1 MGENNLTREPE
12 DRSIASSRRI
22 PEFDGIRALAVT
34 SVMAF
39 HVFGFVPRFAY
50 LGAWGWFGVDI
61 FFVLSG
67 FLITRLLVEE
77 LDATG
82 TIAIARFYSRRA
94 FRLYPTFISA
104 LLLTMVGLVAAG
116 RYNYCWTL
124 LAFLPLFLT
133 YTLNIW
139 ISLYFTE
146 AMHIALFQAWS
157 LCIEE
162 QFYLVWPWA
171 LRALGRRRAL
181 AALYVAVA
189 VSVAIRVAVYM
200 IYPHAIAKRF
210 IFYGTLT
217 RLDGIGIGCVLALTA
232 ERLGAHARWFSGRA
246 LWIYAI
252 AGTPFIIWGAAT
264 DWWYYTIGSPLM
276 SLVVGLVII
285 AIWLGAR
292 GGITRFLAARAM
304 VEIGRVSYGIYLF
317 ESIAIFA
324 AGKIVKME
332 CGQFLCLLRNFA
344 LVMIL
349 SVTIA
354 EAHYRIVERR
364 CMALRE
370 RLFAPRTRPAVVP

>member
-1 MGENNLTREPE
+1 
-12 DRSIASSRRI
+12 
-22 PEFDGIRALAVT
+22 
-34 SVMAF
+34 MAF
-39 HVFGFVPRFAY
+39 HVCGFVPRYAF

-67 FLITRLLVEE
+67 FLITRLLIEE
-77 LDATG
+77 LDSTG
-82 TIAIARFYSRRA
+82 TIAVVRFYSRRA
-94 FRLYPTFISA
+94 FRLYPTFITA
-104 LLLTMVGLVAAG
+104 LLLTMIGLAAAG

-124 LAFLPLFLT
+124 IAFLPLFLT

-146 AMHIALFQAWS
+146 ATHVPLFQAWS

-171 LRALGRRRAL
+171 LRALGRRRGL
-181 AALYVAVA
+181 IALYATVAI
-189 VSVAIRVAVYM
+189 SVAIRVAVYS
-200 IYPHAIAKRF
+200 IYPHEIARRF

-217 RLDGIGIGCVLALTA
+217 RLDGIGIGCILALTA
-232 ERLGAHARWFSGRA
+232 ERLAAYPQFFSRPA
-246 LWIYAI
+246 LWIYVI
-252 AGTPFIIWGAAT
+252 FGVPFVIWGASS

-276 SLVVGLVII
+276 SLAVGLVII

-292 GGITRFLAARAM
+292 GSVTRFLAWAPM

-324 AGKIVKME
+324 VGKIVNME
-332 CGQFLCLLRNFA
+332 ADKFLGLVWSFA
-344 LVMIL
+344 LVMAL
-349 SVTIA
+349 SLTLA
-354 EAHYRIVERR
+354 ELHYRIVERR

-370 RLFAPRTRPAVVP
+370 RLFAPRVRPARAS

>member
-1 MGENNLTREPE
+1 
-12 DRSIASSRRI
+12 
-22 PEFDGIRALAVT
+22 
-34 SVMAF
+34 MAY
-39 HVFGFVPRFAY
+39 HVCGFVPRYAF

-67 FLITRLLVEE
+67 FLITRLLIEE
-77 LDATG
+77 LDSTG
-82 TIAIARFYSRRA
+82 TIAIVRFYSRRA

-104 LLLTMVGLVAAG
+104 LVLTMAGLIVAG
-116 RYNYCWTL
+116 RYNYGWTL
-124 LAFLPLFLT
+124 IAFLPLFLT

-171 LRALGRRRAL
+171 LRALGRRRGL
-181 AALYVAVA
+181 IALYATVAI
-189 VSVAIRVAVYM
+189 SVAIRVAVYS

-217 RLDGIGIGCVLALTA
+217 RLDGIGIRCILALTA
-232 ERLGAHARWFSGRA
+232 ERLAAYPQFFSKRA
-246 LWIYAI
+246 LRIYI
-252 AGTPFIIWGAAT
+252 VAGVPFVIWGAST
-264 DWWYYTIGSPLM
+264 EWWYYTIGSPLM
-276 SLVVGLVII
+276 SVAAGLVII

-292 GGITRFLAARAM
+292 GGVTRLLAWTPI
-304 VEIGRVSYGIYLF
+304 VEVGRVSYGIYLF

-324 AGKIVKME
+324 VGKVVNME
-332 CGQFLCLLRNFA
+332 ADRFLWLVRSFA
-344 LVMIL
+344 LVMAL
-349 SVTIA
+349 SLTLA
-354 EAHYRIVERR
+354 ELHYRIVERR

-370 RLFAPRTRPAVVP
+370 RLFAPRVRPARAS